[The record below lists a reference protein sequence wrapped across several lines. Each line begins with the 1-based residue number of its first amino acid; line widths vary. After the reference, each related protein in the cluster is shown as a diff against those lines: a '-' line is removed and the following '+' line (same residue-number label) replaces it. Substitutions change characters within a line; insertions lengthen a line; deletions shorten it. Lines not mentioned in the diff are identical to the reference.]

1 MNTPPV
7 TEVEII
13 YDRESES
20 PLPHSVIDLSFT
32 QRAGKK
38 LFRKSRRP
46 RVPLLGDGLD
56 LEDPMVSS
64 YAETGGEIAQ
74 DEKAAMDPFHILNGK
89 DRLGRRTSTSPE
101 TQGREE
107 RPDEEDRSNYDLLG

>member
-64 YAETGGEIAQ
+64 YAETGGEI
-74 DEKAAMDPFHILNGK
+74 GK
-89 DRLGRRTSTSPE
+89 
-101 TQGREE
+101 
-107 RPDEEDRSNYDLLG
+107 